1 MQDRQG
7 GRGPQPG
14 QPGEV
19 DRGGLEVRAAVEAG
33 HTEVRIHRA
42 TSHTRIIIIF
52 IRNLRLK

>member
-7 GRGPQPG
+7 GRDPQPG

-19 DRGGLEVRAAVEAG
+19 DRGGLEASSVEAG
-33 HTEVRIHRA
+33 QAEVRIHCA